1 MIRLENADRIKN
13 LPPYLFAEID
23 KMISKAKEKGVD
35 VISFGIGDPDQPTH
49 QNIVNKMIEAV
60 QRPSTHSYPSYQG
73 LFEYR
78 KAIADWY
85 RKKYQVELNPDQE
98 VVSLIGSKEG
108 IAHLPFC
115 YINPGDKALI
125 PDPGYPVYKT
135 SILLAGGEAVTV
147 PLLADNNFLPNLDK
161 IDPAIAREAKL
172 FFVNYPNN
180 PTGAVAGDEFYKE
193 LIDFARQY
201 QIIIAHDSAYSE
213 IGLDGYDPPSFMQY
227 PGAKEVGIEFNSL
240 SKPFNMTGWR
250 IGWAVGN
257 EDVIESLGRIKTN
270 IDSGIFEAVQYA
282 GIEALTNST
291 NNIQQV
297 RSLYT
302 RRRDLLVEGL
312 QQLGW
317 TIKKN
322 KASFYLWAQVPEGFT
337 SADFSKQVFQQTGIF
352 FTPGNGYGEEGEGYV
367 RIALT
372 VPENRIIEAL
382 QRLKESDIVF
392 S

>member
-1 MIRLENADRIKN
+1 MENADRIKN

-85 RKKYQVELNPDQE
+85 REKYQVELNPDQE

-115 YINPGDKALI
+115 YINPGDQALI

-147 PLLADNNFLPNLDK
+147 PLLADNNFLPNLEK
-161 IDPAIAREAKL
+161 IDPVIAREAKL

-180 PTGAVAGDEFYKE
+180 PTGAVADDEFYQE

-282 GIEALTNST
+282 GIEALANST

-322 KASFYLWAQVPEGFT
+322 KASFYLWAQVPAGFT

-352 FTPGNGYGEEGEGYV
+352 FTPGNGYGGEGEGYV

>member
-1 MIRLENADRIKN
+1 MENADRIKN

-180 PTGAVAGDEFYKE
+180 PTGAIAGDEFYQE

-201 QIIIAHDSAYSE
+201 RIIIAHDSAYSE
-213 IGLDGYDPPSFMQY
+213 IGLDGYEPPSFMQY

-302 RRRDLLVEGL
+302 RRRDLLLEGL

-322 KASFYLWAQVPEGFT
+322 KASFYLWAQVPAGFT

-382 QRLKESDIVF
+382 QRLKESDVF

>member
-1 MIRLENADRIKN
+1 MENADRIKN

-85 RKKYQVELNPDQE
+85 REKYQVEVNPDQE

-180 PTGAVAGDEFYKE
+180 PTGAIAGDEFYKE

>member
-1 MIRLENADRIKN
+1 MENADRIKN

-85 RKKYQVELNPDQE
+85 RKKYQVEFNPDQE

-147 PLLADNNFLPNLDK
+147 PLLADNNFLPNLDI

-257 EDVIESLGRIKTN
+257 KDVIESLGRIKTN

>member
-1 MIRLENADRIKN
+1 MENANRIKN

-85 RKKYQVELNPDQE
+85 RKKYQVEFNPDQE

-147 PLLADNNFLPNLDK
+147 PLLADNNFLPNLDI

-257 EDVIESLGRIKTN
+257 KDVIESLGRIKTN